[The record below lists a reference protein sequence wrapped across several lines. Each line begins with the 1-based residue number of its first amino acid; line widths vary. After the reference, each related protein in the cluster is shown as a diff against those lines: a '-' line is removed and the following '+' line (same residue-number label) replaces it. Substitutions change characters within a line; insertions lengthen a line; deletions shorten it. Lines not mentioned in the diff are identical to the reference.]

1 MKKILSLFMLV
12 MCFAV
17 GANAQISYTI
27 ENGVLTIAGTGEMP
41 SYSKGGAPWYGQSF
55 TTVVIEAGVTSIG
68 NYAFQ
73 DCYDLECIYYYGNSN
88 LTSSSSKR
96 AFIFSGIVGYS
107 EIVVYTLPG
116 AASWS
121 GLQNANFYFEGNEVL
136 WTLYDG
142 VLSVKSNNA
151 NRNGDF
157 VMPDAFVEYL
167 SEVSAIELDGANQ
180 LTVNNGLL
188 LADGGSKLLLAADNA
203 VITIPSTV
211 TSIGDYALYGALF
224 MTALHSLPDSAPTL
238 GDNVFYD
245 VDGFLYENVDLYLT
259 NLYEPSNYSAWTT
272 RYKFKSVNTGTPP
285 TSGSW
290 SASMTWETSGTTLT
304 IIGNGEIPNSNKF
317 VNDWKTLDVK
327 TVVIKDGV
335 TKIGSNVFAGLGAT
349 SFTIPASVTS
359 VGTNAFYGNGS
370 ATYNFNSNVALGGAT
385 GISENATLNL
395 VLADKVDLAKNE
407 NTFTNVTLNRTFAA
421 GATGTLILPFKA
433 NAPIGFKLYKLES
446 YDNKVLTFEDNGNV
460 VQAYT
465 PYIYK
470 NDSKTS
476 WTPTSTDNK
485 VTLGNFEDMYE
496 YSADGWTMCGVFQ
509 STTEN
514 NNASAEASTLWV
526 YTTSDKDSN
535 GFGKFKNYA
544 NSVTVSPYRVFFKG
558 TPYNEVFNSSNTVNS
573 YAPERSL
580 SVEFVDMDGT
590 TSITEIIIDKDGN
603 ITSAAQDGVYYDL
616 SGRRVENPTSGIY
629 IVNGKKVFVK

>member
-12 MCFAV
+12 MCIAV
-17 GANAQISYTI
+17 GANAQITHTI
-27 ENGVLTIAGTGEMP
+27 ENGVLTIAGTGAMP
-41 SYSKGGAPWYGQSF
+41 NYAKGGAPWYGQSF
-55 TTVVIEAGVTSIG
+55 TTVVIEVGVTSIG

-88 LTSSSSKR
+88 LTSNGQKR
-96 AFIFSGIVGYS
+96 ALIFSGIDEY
-107 EIVVYTLPG
+107 ENIVVYTLPG
-116 AASWS
+116 ASSWS
-121 GLQNANFYFEGNEVL
+121 GLENAYFYVVGNEIL
-136 WTLYDG
+136 WTLYNG

-151 NRNGDF
+151 YSDGNF
-157 VMPDAFVEYL
+157 VMPDVFAEYL
-167 SEVSAIELDGANQ
+167 YEVSIIELDGANQ

-188 LADGGSKLLLAADNA
+188 LADGGSELLLAANNA
-203 VITIPSTV
+203 VITIPSKV
-211 TSIGDYALYGALF
+211 TSIGNYALYGAIY
-224 MTALHSLPDSAPTL
+224 MTTLHSLPLSAPTL

-245 VDGFLYENVDLYLT
+245 EDGFLSQNVDLYLT
-259 NLYEPSNYSAWTT
+259 NLYELGGYSAWTT
-272 RYKFKSVNTGTPP
+272 KYDFKSVNMGTPP

-290 SASMTWETSGTTLT
+290 SASMTWETSGTALT
-304 IIGNGEIPNSNKF
+304 IKGNGEIPNSNKF
-317 VNDWKTLDVK
+317 VNNWKTLGVK

-370 ATYNFNSNVALGGAT
+370 ATYNFNSNIALGT
-385 GISENATLNL
+385 SGISKDATLNL
-395 VLADKVDLAKNE
+395 VLADKVDLAVNV
-407 NTFTNVTLNRTFAA
+407 NTFDKVTLNRTFAA
-421 GATGTLILPFKA
+421 GSTGTLILPFA
-433 NAPIGFKLYKLES
+433 TNAPVGFKLYTIES
-446 YDNKVLTFEDNGNV
+446 YNNKVLTFKDNGNSV
-460 VQAYT
+460 AANT

-476 WTPTSTDNK
+476 WTPTANN
-485 VTLGNFEDMYE
+485 VTLGNFEDVYE
-496 YSADGWTMCGVFQ
+496 YSADDWTMCGVYQ
-509 STTEN
+509 STTEYN
-514 NNASAEASTLWV
+514 KASAEASTLWV
-526 YTTSDKDSN
+526 YTTSEGKDSN
-535 GFGKFKNYA
+535 DFGKFKNYA

-558 TPYNEVFNSSNTVNS
+558 VPYNEVFNSSNTVNS

-603 ITSAAQDGVYYDL
+603 ITSAAEDGVCYDL